1 MIDAVIVDGDWVVV
15 RKHKAENC
23 EIVVAMIEREA
34 TVKTL
39 RLDQEKEQLW
49 LLPRNSA
56 YLPIR
61 AEDVTILGKVVA
73 VLRSL

>member
-1 MIDAVIVDGDWVVV
+1 
-15 RKHKAENC
+15 
-23 EIVVAMIEREA
+23 MIESEA

-39 RLDQEKEQLW
+39 RLDEEKKQLW

-56 YLPIR
+56 YLPIPG
-61 AEDVTILGKVVA
+61 EGVSILGKVVT